1 MEINFEN
8 EFIEAGKSCLPQRK
22 RQHFYE
28 KMKRAAVSVHVVKAD
43 RIRDG
48 NKFEKLEDADM
59 GSGFIITKD
68 GHIMTC
74 SHLVQGVIKD
84 GRLLFIANAEEP
96 DVLREATVLY
106 DEPGSDVAVL
116 QLKKV
121 DREFDF
127 CMFGR
132 KENISMGMEV
142 FSISN
147 PLGLEFSFLMGQVS
161 LSSLAAGD
169 IQIQAAKFDDD
180 LHLIQLNNVN
190 ILSGASGGPLF
201 DGKGRVI
208 GMCSFGIGD
217 TGYAV
222 HIDLKPDDNAMQ
234 ENFTRRRY
242 FVGKLWDFCMDPYV
256 LSMVASIS

>member
-8 EFIEAGKSCLPQRK
+8 EFIEAGKSCLPQHK

-28 KMKRAAVSVHVVKAD
+28 KMKRAAVSVHVVEAD

-48 NKFEKLEDADM
+48 NRFEKLEDSDM

-84 GRLLFIANAEEP
+84 GRLLFIAYAEEP
-96 DVLREATVLY
+96 DVVREAMVLY

-127 CMFGR
+127 CKFGR
-132 KENISMGMEV
+132 KEDISMGMEV
-142 FSISN
+142 FSILN
-147 PLGLEFSFLMGQVS
+147 PFGFEFTFFRGQVS
-161 LSSLAAGD
+161 FPSFVYGD
-169 IQIQAAKFDDD
+169 IQMKAAKFDVD
-180 LHLIQLNNVN
+180 LPMIQLNDLH
-190 ILSGASGGPLF
+190 IRSGASGGPLF

-208 GMCSFGIGD
+208 GMCSFGVGG

-222 HIDLKPDDNAMQ
+222 HVQ
-234 ENFTRRRY
+234 R
-242 FVGKLWDFCMDPYV
+242 
-256 LSMVASIS
+256 LSEVFLSRLGSNTS

>member
-8 EFIEAGKSCLPQRK
+8 EFIEAGKSCLPQQK

-28 KMKRAAVSVHVVKAD
+28 KMKRAAVSVHVVEAD
-43 RIRDG
+43 CIRDG
-48 NKFEKLEDADM
+48 NKFEKLEDSDM

-84 GRLLFIANAEEP
+84 GRLLFIAYAEEP
-96 DVLREATVLY
+96 DVLREAMLLY

-127 CMFGR
+127 CKFGR
-132 KENISMGMEV
+132 KEEISMGMEV

-147 PLGLEFSFLMGQVS
+147 PLGLEFSFLMGRVS
-161 LSSLAAGD
+161 LSSLVAGD

-180 LHLIQLNNVN
+180 LPLIQLNNVN

-208 GMCSFGIGD
+208 GMCSFGVGD

-222 HIDLKPDDNAMQ
+222 HVQRLSEVHLASSEGTHPKKKRGRQTELLDGLCLKKV
-234 ENFTRRRY
+234 TR
-242 FVGKLWDFCMDPYV
+242 
-256 LSMVASIS
+256 